1 MPSKTR
7 LRSLAL
13 CLVALPL
20 ALSAC
25 DVGSDDAGAV
35 GPDAGAAV
43 PGFESA
49 ADLEATDLEPGME
62 LYDWPTSE
70 LAPEVESSY
79 HRMHASDANLYKLRH
94 GCYDGGLNL
103 RWSCQSANDGGS
115 LNVHHKRR
123 VGTNDTETADNN
135 GYLWGECVSLVKAV
149 AHSNAVTSQWRPG
162 TGVFDGIP
170 SGTII
175 ATFPGGRYS
184 GHTAVF
190 LRYVRNSSHR
200 VIGMRVAD
208 QNWGARKVR
217 RHVITKGGSGVSNA
231 SNYRVVRVP

>member
-1 MPSKTR
+1 MLSNTR
-7 LRSLAL
+7 FYSLVLSAL
-13 CLVALPL
+13 ALPL

-25 DVGSDDAGAV
+25 DVGADPGDAV
-35 GPDAGAAV
+35 GPDAGAA
-43 PGFESA
+43 GFEPA
-49 ADLEATDLEPGME
+49 ANLEATDLEPGME
-62 LYDWPTSE
+62 VFDWPADQMAAE
-70 LAPEVESSY
+70 LESAGR
-79 HRMHASDANLYKLRH
+79 HRMHASSSNLYKLRH

-103 RWSCQSANDGGS
+103 RWSCSSANDGGS
-115 LNVHHKRR
+115 LAVNHKRR

-162 TGVFDGIP
+162 NNVFKGIP

-190 LRYVRNSSHR
+190 LRYVRSSSGK
-200 VIGMRVAD
+200 VIGIRVAD
-208 QNWGARKVR
+208 ENWGARKVR
-217 RHVITKGGSGVSNA
+217 RHVISKGGSGVSNA
-231 SNYRVVRVP
+231 SNYRVVQAP